1 MTDETMLRHALAHAR
16 RGWPVFPCLPGQK
29 APATEHGFHDATT
42 DPARISSWWTRR
54 PDSNLAIATGAPG
67 PDVLDVDIHPSGS
80 GFKAFNRLQRAGLL
94 KGARAYVRTPSG
106 GLHAYFPGSSQRN
119 GHLPSQH
126 LDFRSTG
133 GYIVAPPSQVNG
145 KRYELVRQRTP
156 MTCEGLDWAAASR
169 LLEPPQPRHHES
181 AAHPDDAARLARW
194 VAQLQEGN
202 RNAGLYWAARRAIE
216 AGHPEALDAIA
227 DAAQSAGL
235 AEPEVRRTVWSATRG
250 TSRPFDQQAEAG
262 R

>member
-1 MTDETMLRHALAHAR
+1 VTDDTMLRHALAYAR

-29 APATEHGFHDATT
+29 VPATEHGFRDATT
-42 DPARISSWWTRR
+42 DPDRISHWWTKH
-54 PDSNLAIATGAPG
+54 PASNLAIATGTPG

-94 KGARAYVRTPSG
+94 TGARAYVRTPSG
-106 GLHAYFPGSSQRN
+106 GMHAYFPGSNQRN

-133 GYIVAPPSQVNG
+133 GYIIAPPSQIDG
-145 KRYELVRQRTP
+145 KRYELIRQQTAQ
-156 MTCEGLDWAAASR
+156 TASCLDWAAATR
-169 LLEPPQPRHHES
+169 LLEPPQPRRQS
-181 AAHPDDAARLARW
+181 PAHAGDAAALTRW

-216 AGHPEALDAIA
+216 AGQPESLDAIA
-227 DAAQSAGL
+227 DAAKSAGL
-235 AEPEVRRTVWSATRG
+235 PEPEVQRTIWSATRG
-250 TSRPFDQQAEAG
+250 TSRPFEHQAEAG
-262 R
+262 K